1 MKDYILVVLHKTDES
16 FGYYDVS
23 SGEQIHLV
31 ETRPFPHEVCLSPDR
46 EKLYIAEMGVR
57 GVESQGDGGNTV
69 AVYDTKSR
77 ELLSTISTGKYDRPH
92 GVATHENGKLFVTS
106 ESTKFLLIYDIE
118 SEELLHQVFLDQ
130 EIAHMVNVAPDGKTA
145 YTANIGSNTITAVDV
160 ENGQVIKH
168 IDVLER
174 PEGMVFSP
182 GGDLIY
188 VVNRESRAVAVVD
201 AAAGEMV
208 DTITT
213 GEGPVRIVITPD
225 GTQLAIPL
233 FHSDAVQIV
242 DTESREVT
250 HTVNVGKQPAGT
262 AISRDGKLVFM
273 SCEEESAVYVFDMES
288 IEIIK
293 KISTDE
299 GCDAMVCLDADEVL

>member
-1 MKDYILVVLHKTDES
+1 MKDYVLVVLHKTDKS
-16 FGYYDVS
+16 FGYYDVTT
-23 SGEQIHLV
+23 GEQMHLV
-31 ETRPFPHEVCLSPDR
+31 QTRPFPHEVCLSPDR
-46 EKLYIAEMGVR
+46 SKLFIAEMGVR
-57 GVESQGDGGNTV
+57 GVESQGAGGNTV
-69 AVYDTKSR
+69 AIYDTKSR
-77 ELLSTISTGKYDRPH
+77 DLLSTINTGKYDRPH
-92 GVATHENGKLFVTS
+92 GITTHKNGKLFVTS
-106 ESTKFLLIYDIE
+106 ESTKYLLIYDIE
-118 SEELLHQVFLDQ
+118 SEELNHQVYLDQ
-130 EIAHMVNVAPDGKTA
+130 EVAHMVNVAPDGKSA
-145 YTANIGSNTITAVDV
+145 YTANIGSDTITAVDV

-188 VVNRESRAVAVVD
+188 VVNRESKAVAVVD
-201 AAAGEMV
+201 AAQGKMI

-213 GEGPVRIVITPD
+213 ADGPVRIVITPD
-225 GTQLAIPL
+225 GQQLAIPL

-242 DTESREVT
+242 DTVSREVT
-250 HTVNVGKQPAGT
+250 HTVQVGKQPAGT

-299 GCDAMVCLDADEVL
+299 GCDAMVCLDADEVK